1 MIFSFNGGIENFII
15 IFILIVSL
23 FVSIKIINNFI
34 NRRADAKEKRE
45 LIDAMED
52 ELNRWELRK
61 LQMEGE
67 IRNLKLQGRDL
78 KSDVKKISI
87 FINKL
92 ESKRDQMIEKNSLIY
107 QQYESRLQQLKEQ
120 FKSDS
125 LKQLDLNRRLK
136 EQYDA
141 IVIKKIDAQK
151 QNILLVNKNANV
163 LKAAKRAKDT
173 IQVFNRRL
181 KEIQERDRR
190 SNQLSMKNSFNYYYG
205 EVDES
210 IEKIVNQQIEL
221 VESGKAFDVSSYEIL
236 NETEFEKA
244 RREQLQ
250 SVNAFKMINY
260 EFGLILNKI
269 DPDNIEIAKDLA
281 NNIFNS
287 VEVDFEYSPT
297 VYVRITQELKDLK
310 MQEIETISQMKKE
323 QLDRICQNSN
333 QADELRNE
341 VGDDGELQDGLFN
354 SSELFDKDESSD
366 ISNEIDELV
375 NSSV

>member
-354 SSELFDKDESSD
+354 SSKLFDKDESSD

>member
-136 EQYDA
+136 EQYDS

>member
-1 MIFSFNGGIENFII
+1 MIFSFSGGIENLII

-23 FVSIKIINNFI
+23 FISIKVINNFI
-34 NRRADAKEKRE
+34 NKRADAKEKRE

-67 IRNLKLQGRDL
+67 IKNLKLQGRDL

-107 QQYESRLQQLKEQ
+107 QEYESKLQELKEQ

-125 LKQLDLNRRLK
+125 LKQVDLNRRLK
-136 EQYDA
+136 EQYDT
-141 IVIKKIDAQK
+141 IIIKKIDAQK
-151 QNILLVNKNANV
+151 QNILLVNKNADV
-163 LKAAKRAKDT
+163 LEAAKRAKDT

-181 KEIQERDRR
+181 KEIQERDKR

-205 EVDES
+205 EVDKS

-221 VESGKAFDVSSYEIL
+221 VQSGRAFDVSSYEIL
-236 NETEFEKA
+236 NENEFEKA

-281 NNIFNS
+281 NSIFNS
-287 VEVDFEYSPT
+287 VEVDFEYSPA
-297 VYVRITQELKDLK
+297 VYVRVTQELKDLK
-310 MQEIETISQMKKE
+310 MQEIETISQMKRE
-323 QLDRICQNSN
+323 QLDRICHNSN

-341 VGDDGELQDGLFN
+341 VVDDGELQDGSFN
-354 SSELFDKDESSD
+354 NGELFDKDDSSD

-375 NSSV
+375 KSSA

>member
-341 VGDDGELQDGLFN
+341 VGDGELQDGLFN